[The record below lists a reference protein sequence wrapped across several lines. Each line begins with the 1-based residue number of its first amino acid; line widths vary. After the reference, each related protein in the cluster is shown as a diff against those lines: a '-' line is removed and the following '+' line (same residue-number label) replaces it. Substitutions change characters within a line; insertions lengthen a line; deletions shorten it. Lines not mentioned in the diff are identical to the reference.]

1 MPEDQRSSRGARPG
15 ARDLLRHAP
24 AAVLAIII
32 VAFAIDN
39 HQKVRVGF
47 VFTDSKVPLVFV
59 LVATTLIGVAIG
71 ALLAWR
77 RR

>member
-1 MPEDQRSSRGARPG
+1 MPEDQRSSRGTRQG
-15 ARDLLRHAP
+15 TRDQLRHAP

-39 HQKVRVGF
+39 HQQVTVGF
-47 VFTDSKVPLVFV
+47 VFTDEKVPLVFV
-59 LVATTLIGVAIG
+59 LVATTLIGAAIG
-71 ALLAWR
+71 ALLTWR